1 MILYHILVYIYIKEA
16 DMDDSKKKEIKNAF
30 IVFLKA
36 LIPPTIALISSILT
50 TLVSGDNVAVGT
62 SVGALTGYIANTVIG

>member
-1 MILYHILVYIYIKEA
+1 MEDY
-16 DMDDSKKKEIKNAF
+16 KKKEIKNAL

-62 SVGALTGYIANTVIG
+62 SVGALSGYIANAVIG

>member
-1 MILYHILVYIYIKEA
+1 
-16 DMDDSKKKEIKNAF
+16 MDDSKKKEIKNAF